1 MVTKP
6 IASNVDLGQKLRTRR
21 KTIGMTQAQLAAAVG
36 VSFQQM
42 QKYEK
47 GINAI
52 SSVRL
57 QQICDI
63 LSLPPDFFTA
73 TAGPMIGKTEPTDG
87 QAGTLSEDVIQRFL
101 GSREG
106 QRLVESFMRIQDK
119 RLRTRILDFVA
130 SVADDEG

>member
-1 MVTKP
+1 
-6 IASNVDLGQKLRTRR
+6 
-21 KTIGMTQAQLAAAVG
+21 MTQAQLAAAVG

-52 SSVRL
+52 SSARL
-57 QQICDI
+57 KQICEV
-63 LSLPPDFFTA
+63 LSLPAGFFETPEGLP
-73 TAGPMIGKTEPTDG
+73 TGKDEPAHDRG
-87 QAGTLSEDVIQRFL
+87 GTLSQHVVQQFL

-106 QRLVESFMRIQDK
+106 QRLIESFMRIQDK

-130 SVADDEG
+130 SVAQDGG